1 MSVTT
6 QVRLTGAGGQ
16 GLITAGVILAE
27 AALLD
32 GMFVVQ
38 TQSYGPE
45 ARLGSSKAEVIIS
58 DETIAYPQVTVPDIL
73 VCLSEEAA
81 AKYSA
86 EASSDTLIIL
96 DSTNVES
103 TDPRSGKVVR
113 FPITETAIKAG
124 GKMAANVVA
133 LGVVNSYSKVVSP
146 ESLVKAIQQR
156 VPQKFRDLNL
166 SALQA
171 AIGLAEEACNV
182 V

>member
-1 MSVTT
+1 MSATT
-6 QVRLTGAGGQ
+6 QIRLTGAGGQ

-32 GMFVVQ
+32 GKFVVQ

-86 EASSDTLIIL
+86 EAKPETFIIL
-96 DSTNVES
+96 DSTNVEIAAPK
-103 TDPRSGKVVR
+103 TGKVVR
-113 FPITETAIKAG
+113 FPITETAVKVG

-133 LGVVNSYSKVVSP
+133 LGVVNSYARVVSP
-146 ESLVKAIQQR
+146 ESLMKAILKR
-156 VPQKFRDLNL
+156 VPQKYRDLNV

-171 AIGLAEEACNV
+171 AIGLVDGVESAC
-182 V
+182 